1 MIHEPSRLNLL
12 IKSNQQ
18 NLLKGGLKGLE
29 KESLRI
35 TTDSQISQRP
45 HPFKLGSALTHPSIT
60 TDYSEALLEFITPP
74 FAKVDEA
81 LNYMKELH
89 KFTYEQIGDE
99 LLWAASMPCGIS
111 GDESIPIAEY
121 GSSNIGQM
129 KHVYRQGLGHRYG
142 RAMQVISGIHYN
154 YSVPEALWS
163 VLRDLEGS
171 KQSLDDFRDAC
182 YFGMIRNLQHNG
194 WLLLYLFG
202 ASPALCKSFLKSH
215 PDSQDVALTEFD
227 QYTLY
232 KPHATSLRM
241 SDIGYKN
248 SNQATL
254 NVSYNTLPEYVA
266 CLTQAIGMPW
276 SGYEGIGVQVNG
288 EYRQLNNNLL
298 QIENEYYSTV
308 RPKQIALT
316 GEKPTLALKRRGVKY
331 VEIRSL
337 DINPN
342 SPAGM
347 NGEQLRFVEA
357 FALYC
362 LLTDSPKRH
371 LQEKNA
377 FNFNL
382 SRTARRGRKENLL
395 LDSCEGE
402 VELTCWAFELLEAM
416 QPICEIL
423 DSGESTPLYQ
433 QALAQQVE
441 CVRTPEATP
450 SAQILNEMRKE
461 KEPFGCYAMRK
472 SQDQKET
479 FQKYDL
485 NETRRKE
492 LEAEAQKSLNAQEQ
506 LESAEQL
513 PFDQFLKNYFTQN

>member
-1 MIHEPSRLNLL
+1 LIHKPSRLNLL

-18 NLLKGGLKGLE
+18 NLLKGGLKGIE

-35 TTDSQISQRP
+35 TSDNQISQRP
-45 HPFKLGSALTHPSIT
+45 HPAKLGSALTHSSIT

-74 FAKVDEA
+74 FAEVDEA
-81 LNYMKELH
+81 FNYMKELH
-89 KFTYEQIGDE
+89 KFTYEKIGDE

-111 GDESIPIAEY
+111 GDESIPVAQY
-121 GSSNIGQM
+121 GSSNIGRM
-129 KHVYRQGLGHRYG
+129 KYVYRQGLGHRYG

-154 YSVPEALWS
+154 YSAPEALWP
-163 VLRDLEGS
+163 VLHDLEGS
-171 KQSLDDFRDAC
+171 NQSLDDFRDTS

-215 PDSQDVALTEFD
+215 PDNQDVALAEFD
-227 QYTLY
+227 PYTLY

-254 NVSYNTLPEYVA
+254 NVSYNNLSEYVT
-266 CLTQAIGMPW
+266 CLAQAIGMPW
-276 SGYEGIGVQVNG
+276 SGYENIGVQVGG

-308 RPKQIALT
+308 RPKQIALS
-316 GEKPTLALKRRGVKY
+316 GEKPTLALKKRGVKY

-342 SPAGM
+342 DPVGM
-347 NGEQLRFVEA
+347 SSKQLRFVEA

-362 LLTDSPKRH
+362 LLTESPERNLK
-371 LQEKNA
+371 EKNA

-382 SRTARRGRKENLL
+382 SRTARRGRKENLQ
-395 LDSCEGE
+395 LDSCNGE
-402 VELTCWAFELLEAM
+402 VELKQWASQLLDAM

-423 DSGESTPLYQ
+423 DHGESEPRYQ
-433 QALAQQVE
+433 QALAQQAERVAS
-441 CVRTPEATP
+441 PETTP
-450 SAQILNEMRKE
+450 SAQVLEEMRKE
-461 KEPFGCYAMRK
+461 REPFGCYAMRK
-472 SQDQKET
+472 SQQQKEYFQT
-479 FQKYDL
+479 FKL
-485 NETRRKE
+485 NSARKNE
-492 LEAEAQKSLNAQEQ
+492 LESEALKSLDAQRLLEKEEQIPFEQFLGDYFAQK
-506 LESAEQL
+506 
-513 PFDQFLKNYFTQN
+513 

>member
-1 MIHEPSRLNLL
+1 MIHKPSRLNLL

-18 NLLKGGLKGLE
+18 NLLKGGLKGIE

-35 TTDSQISQRP
+35 TADNQISQRP
-45 HPFKLGSALTHPSIT
+45 HPAKLGSALTHSSIT

-74 FAKVDEA
+74 FAEIDEA
-81 LNYMKELH
+81 LNYMKALH
-89 KFTYEQIGDE
+89 KFTYDQIGDE

-111 GDESIPIAEY
+111 GDGSIPIAQY

-154 YSVPEALWS
+154 YSVPEAFWP
-163 VLRDLEGS
+163 VLHDLEGS
-171 KQSLDDFRDAC
+171 SQSLDDFRDAS

-215 PDSQDVALTEFD
+215 PDNQDVALTEFD
-227 QYTLY
+227 KYTLY

-254 NVSYNTLPEYVA
+254 NVSYNNLSEYVA

-276 SGYEGIGVQVNG
+276 SGYENIGVQVGG

-308 RPKQIALT
+308 RPKQIALS

-342 SPAGM
+342 DPVGM
-347 NGEQLRFVEA
+347 SGKQLRFVEA

-362 LLTDSPKRH
+362 LLTDSPERN

-382 SRTARRGRKENLL
+382 SRTARRGRKEKLQ
-395 LDSCEGE
+395 LDSCNGE
-402 VELTCWAFELLEAM
+402 VELKHWASELLEAM

-423 DSGESTPLYQ
+423 DNGESEPLYQ
-433 QALAQQVE
+433 QALTQQVE
-441 CVRTPEATP
+441 RVENPEETP
-450 SAQILNEMRKE
+450 SAQVLREMQE
-461 KEPFGCYAMRK
+461 ANEPFGCYAMRK
-472 SQDQKET
+472 SQQQKEY
-479 FQKYDL
+479 FQKVELDSS
-485 NETRRKE
+485 RRKE
-492 LEAEAQKSLNAQEQ
+492 LEAEALKSLDAQQQ

-513 PFDQFLKNYFTQN
+513 PFDQFLKNYFAQR